1 MQSKT
6 ILHNIVNG
14 IDIGELIAIMISLRR
29 LHERANEEVH
39 QMCSLYESAPN
50 VDLV

>member
-6 ILHNIVNG
+6 ILHSMVNG
-14 IDIGELIAIMISLRR
+14 IDIGELIAIMISRRR
-29 LHERANEEVH
+29 LHERADKEVH